1 MNVLKFRIRYQD
13 GRTEELAV
21 EGDRVLIGSGAH
33 CEIRLPVDQAALEH
47 VSIQTGAGGLTA
59 DALTF
64 QPTPTINGVPF
75 SKTQLLPDAILGIGQ
90 CQIRAV
96 IAQQTDGAAVIQTK
110 KQKTSPATLLLAAVA
125 IPISLYVLMSDDTTT
140 ATGPAPKDVPELW
153 GDAVKTC
160 PQAGAQALVIAQEKR
175 GLGDTKRERRP
186 FFVQDGVAAV
196 PLYETAAACFAAGG
210 DAAASK
216 DASDAASTLRKQVAE
231 DYRTHRVRLEHAM
244 SVSDWGTAHRE
255 ASVLLAFTEGKQCDY
270 VTWLANL
277 ERQLQL
283 KYGKKRL

>member
-1 MNVLKFRIRYQD
+1 VNVLKFRIRYQD

-33 CEIRLPVDQAALEH
+33 CEIRLPVDQAAIEH
-47 VSIQTGAGGLTA
+47 VAVQTSAAGLTA

-64 QPTPTINGVPF
+64 QPPPTLNGMPF
-75 SKTQLLPDAILGIGQ
+75 SKTQLLPDAIIGIGQ

-96 IAQQTDGAAVIQTK
+96 IAEQGAGTAVIQAK

-125 IPISLYVLMSDDTTT
+125 IPISLYVLMSDDGSTS
-140 ATGPAPKDVPELW
+140 TGPAPKDVPDLW

-160 PQAGAQALVIAQEKR
+160 PQAGQQALVVAQEKR
-175 GLGDTKRERRP
+175 GLADTKRERRP

-196 PLYETAAACFAAGG
+196 PMYETAAACFAAGG
-210 DAAASK
+210 DPGAAKEAG
-216 DASDAASTLRKQVAE
+216 DAAVTLRKTVQE
-231 DYRTHRVRLEHAM
+231 DYRTHRVRLEHAL
-244 SVSDWGTAHRE
+244 SVNDWATAHRE
-255 ASVLLAFTEGKQCDY
+255 ATVLLAFTEGKQGDY

-283 KYGKKRL
+283 KYGKKR